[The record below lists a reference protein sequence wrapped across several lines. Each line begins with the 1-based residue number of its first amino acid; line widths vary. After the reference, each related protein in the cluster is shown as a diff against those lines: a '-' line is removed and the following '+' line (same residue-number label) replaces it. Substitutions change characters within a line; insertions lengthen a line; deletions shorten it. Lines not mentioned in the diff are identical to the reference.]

1 MIGLIETNRLKRV
14 VVKLFIKI
22 GRIVVKSIKT
32 SELRHCQRTTD
43 VCPAQRAFAVTYAA
57 RARHS
62 CRFKHKP
69 TPSAD
74 DRLLALPPVHR
85 ADMKGSNGVDL
96 PFRHASTNAANCA
109 QSGGHPNEISLQGVA
124 RLGNLCYVFP
134 FVRLC
139 RRETRGL

>member
-1 MIGLIETNRLKRV
+1 MIDLVETNRLKRV

-32 SELRHCQRTTD
+32 RSYGIVNELRTSARRSVLLQ
-43 VCPAQRAFAVTYAA
+43 AVTYAA

-109 QSGGHPNEISLQGVA
+109 QSGGHRNG
-124 RLGNLCYVFP
+124 
-134 FVRLC
+134 
-139 RRETRGL
+139 